1 MKRIEPTLDSLV
13 ADLKTTIVLLLEA
26 HRPLPALMVLYSG
39 IDILGSL
46 DSQDG
51 VATRDTF
58 IQWADSYM
66 VAEGEHRYSSLD
78 LYSARCGLLHTW
90 SPATRL
96 TKAGSARE
104 VVYAIDRPRLL
115 PVQPPSAPVVIHPP
129 WLWLTFRNGAS
140 RFVDDVLASGQRIEQ
155 VNRNLAGTY
164 LEQTL

>member
-1 MKRIEPTLDSLV
+1 MKTIQPTLDGLV
-13 ADLKTTIVLLLEA
+13 EDLKATIALLLEA
-26 HRPLPALMVLYSG
+26 HRPLPALMVLYSS
-39 IDILGSL
+39 IDVLGAL
-46 DSQDG
+46 DSIDG

-58 IQWADSYM
+58 VRWADRYM

-115 PVQPPSAPVVIHPP
+115 PVQPPNAPVIIHPP
-129 WLWLTFRNGAS
+129 WLWLTFKGGVSA
-140 RFVDDVLASGQRIEQ
+140 FVDDVLKSEARLEQ
-155 VNRNLAGTY
+155 VNQNLAGVY